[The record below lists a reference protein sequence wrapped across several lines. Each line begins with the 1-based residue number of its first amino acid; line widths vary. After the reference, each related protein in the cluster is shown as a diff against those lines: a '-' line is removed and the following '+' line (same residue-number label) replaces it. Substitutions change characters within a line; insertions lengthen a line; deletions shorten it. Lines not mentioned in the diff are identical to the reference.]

1 MSTARTT
8 TVRSSSAAAT
18 TGTTDG
24 SPARTH
30 RAPRRR
36 AASRAV
42 ATLAIAALAAG
53 GLAACADDAAPGMAG
68 TQGSTSTGPTSTGA
82 TSDAA
87 VTGRLVVLA
96 AASLE
101 PVLTELGA
109 ELEAAHTGL
118 KIDFSFA
125 ASSALAEQVVAGAPA
140 DVLLTASAAT
150 MKTAAE
156 HVTDQAVF
164 AGNTLVIVTPPDN
177 PGKVATLKDL
187 TNNDLRLAL
196 CAEEVPCGAAAAQVI
211 EKAGLKVTPDT
222 YSENVTAA
230 LQLAVSGEVDAALV
244 YTTDAKDAGDDVLTI
259 EFPEA
264 STVVNDYLV
273 ATVAEAPNAAAAKAF
288 RDLLASERGRSAL
301 AEAGF
306 RLP

>member
-1 MSTARTT
+1 MSNACTR
-8 TVRSSSAAAT
+8 TVRLPSATSPLGATDSRTGGRRHTRSHRGAA
-18 TGTTDG
+18 
-24 SPARTH
+24 R
-30 RAPRRR
+30 
-36 AASRAV
+36 
-42 ATLAIAALAAG
+42 AIAALVLATLAAG
-53 GLAACADDAAPGMAG
+53 GLAACADDAAPGTAG
-68 TQGSTSTGPTSTGA
+68 TQGAASTGA

-101 PVLTELGA
+101 PVLTKLGA

-187 TNNDLRLAL
+187 TNDDLRLAL

-301 AEAGF
+301 ADAGF

>member
-8 TVRSSSAAAT
+8 IVRSSSATAP
-18 TGTTDG
+18 TGTTDCG
-24 SPARTH
+24 PARIH

-42 ATLAIAALAAG
+42 ATLALAALAAG
-53 GLAACADDAAPGMAG
+53 GLAACADDAAPGTAG
-68 TQGSTSTGPTSTGA
+68 TQGATSTGA

-101 PVLTELGA
+101 PVLTKLGA

-177 PGKVATLKDL
+177 PGKVANLKDL

-230 LQLAVSGEVDAALV
+230 LQLAVSDEVDAALV